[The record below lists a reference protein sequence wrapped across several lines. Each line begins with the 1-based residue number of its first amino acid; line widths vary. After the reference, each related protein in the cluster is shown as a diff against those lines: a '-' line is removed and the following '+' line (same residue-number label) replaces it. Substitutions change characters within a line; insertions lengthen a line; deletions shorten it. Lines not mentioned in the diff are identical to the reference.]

1 MTSDALSENESLTK
15 LSLHTEHRFTRVDD
29 ILTVSGQS
37 LGPLYC
43 YGTEDGLALLCEVGR
58 GKVCELERLTS
69 YMSIEQAAWS
79 EGGSLVAIADL
90 SGRLSIKRIAK
101 AGQARDTWQVKHE
114 LDLAISP
121 HEGHI
126 GQLVFQPAGHQLLA
140 SMTKTLYSVDLKSH
154 DLVTA
159 KVPPGLSKHISHL
172 VYESRSP
179 FLSHKGL
186 VFLDVDRWICTWRLP
201 SSAPRRRSEV
211 DGREIGEYYFLPGDW
226 VTANEGQLS
235 TVMPNGTFLCP
246 QNGEVAAV
254 QCVKLRKQFSG
265 PSKRARKREVWE
277 GDDAEVPEQKIVRLM
292 TGVPED
298 LLNWAFSALDFPTP
312 FFKSS

>member
-1 MTSDALSENESLTK
+1 SRRLYDVRGAYGNIWEANTSVRLADSSDYHDYSSDALSENESLTK

-159 KVPPGLSKHISHL
+159 KVPPGLSKVKWTSHPTLPNYL
-172 VYESRSP
+172 VG
-179 FLSHKGL
+179 F
-186 VFLDVDRWICTWRLP
+186 
-201 SSAPRRRSEV
+201 
-211 DGREIGEYYFLPGDW
+211 
-226 VTANEGQLS
+226 
-235 TVMPNGTFLCP
+235 GTTKAHVL
-246 QNGEVAAV
+246 
-254 QCVKLRKQFSG
+254 G
-265 PSKRARKREVWE
+265 PIFGK
-277 GDDAEVPEQKIVRLM
+277 
-292 TGVPED
+292 
-298 LLNWAFSALDFPTP
+298 
-312 FFKSS
+312 